1 LEFAECGNMT
11 TPDLADQLSRLVL
24 VEKKVVTFK
33 TLCLHLSIS
42 SMESKKLLSE
52 FVDRE
57 KARLETLHLL
67 SGVNGNEKCKF
78 KIVKDAKLE
87 EEKTKFQRLNACHV
101 YSVGCKAAE
110 SCAPPPIVA
119 RTSEAAKEAP
129 RIGSFPSGNAH
140 PLVDHRWSGV
150 KPAPGA
156 AFSSSP
162 PVVPTALRNK
172 PGAPTKKAPTFS
184 KTFGVKAKAAPP
196 AKPKAAPAPAA
207 SKAKLMFGVGAVPAP
222 MKRKSPDTS
231 DKSAPARKRAK
242 PAHGFFG
249 SRATAP
255 SKPAVAPA
263 AEAVRVKSA
272 PAKADEAGV
281 PVVPSVKTQS
291 AAETTASVSQPKPE
305 ASVAKPKP
313 EASVANPVTSA
324 PAPPKKKKGGIMGF
338 FKTGKSDPFKKSK
351 TVFKKQAKA
360 KFGKKA
366 AKKPRAPK
374 SKAKAPKQ
382 FGKAA
387 VKPRRK
393 KILKTDESS
402 DEEGLNDYANE
413 DEDEGYP
420 MFQNTPNPKVSQKSV
435 KQRHY
440 VDDQTGLMV
449 TEDIVEAQ
457 KAG

>member
-1 LEFAECGNMT
+1 MT

-42 SMESKKLLSE
+42 SMESKQLLSE
-52 FVDRE
+52 FVVRE

-101 YSVGCKAAE
+101 YSVGCKAAD

-162 PVVPTALRNK
+162 PVVPAALRNK
-172 PGAPTKKAPTFS
+172 PSAPTKKEPTFS
-184 KTFGVKAKAAPP
+184 KTFGAKAKAAPP

-207 SKAKLMFGVGAVPAP
+207 SKAKLMFGAGAVPAP
-222 MKRKSPDTS
+222 MKRKSPDSS

-249 SRATAP
+249 NRATAP
-255 SKPAVAPA
+255 PKPAVAPA
-263 AEAVRVKSA
+263 AQAVREKSA
-272 PAKADEAGV
+272 PAKAGEAGI
-281 PVVPSVKTQS
+281 PVVKSTTTQS
-291 AAETTASVSQPKPE
+291 AAETTASVSQ
-305 ASVAKPKP
+305 PKP

-351 TVFKKQAKA
+351 TVFKKQAKS

-382 FGKAA
+382 FGKKAV

-393 KILKTDESS
+393 KILKTNESS
-402 DEEGLNDYANE
+402 DEEGLNDFANE

-420 MFQNTPNPKVSQKSV
+420 MFQDTQNPKASQKSV

-440 VDDQTGLMV
+440 VDDETGLMV